1 MLSKPRIL
9 SLSSTRLINSIKHE
23 HSCKILYILYCL
35 FLAALWSSDWKGLAT
50 FLMCVLFPSVFIEGH
65 VKYLIVLNSDFCLL
79 PFFTSY
85 TVFKL
90 KTPSGFGCCPFL
102 CGRSFAVDFLS
113 VVTPIVGFCNSFMF
127 CCVLCCV
134 HSSFCNHIHGEER
147 VGCFALYVIL
157 VSRVIVGWLFITMP
171 QG

>member
-1 MLSKPRIL
+1 
-9 SLSSTRLINSIKHE
+9 
-23 HSCKILYILYCL
+23 
-35 FLAALWSSDWKGLAT
+35 
-50 FLMCVLFPSVFIEGH
+50 MCVLFPSVFIGGGGGGGQ
-65 VKYLIVLNSDFCLL
+65 VKYLIVLISDFCLL

-102 CGRSFAVDFLS
+102 CGRSVAVDFLS
-113 VVTPIVGFCNSFMF
+113 VVTPIVGFCNSSMF

-134 HSSFCNHIHGEER
+134 HCSFCNHIHGEER

-157 VSRVIVGWLFITMP
+157 VSLVIVGWLFLTMP
-171 QG
+171 QV